1 MRLTAMLPVLY
12 RSVQYE
18 AGDALPADDQDTV
31 AAWLD
36 AGSAKWLDDEGAE
49 APVPK
54 AKRKTAQPGLAGLSS
69 DGDHDALVGR
79 IPDEPKRKRGGKKA

>member
-1 MRLTAMLPVLY
+1 MLPVLY
-12 RSVQYE
+12 RSKQYE

-31 AAWLD
+31 AAWLE

-49 APVPK
+49 APAPK
-54 AKRKTAQPGLAGLSS
+54 AKRKAAQPGLTGTSS
-69 DGDHDALVGR
+69 DGDHEALVGR

>member
-1 MRLTAMLPVLY
+1 MLPVLY

-31 AAWLD
+31 AAWLE

-49 APVPK
+49 APAPK
-54 AKRKTAQPGLAGLSS
+54 AKRKTAQPGLTGTSS
-69 DGDHDALVGR
+69 DGKHDSLVGR
-79 IPDEPKRKRGGKKA
+79 IPDEPRRKTGRKKA